1 MKVVIWESRN
11 VPDVPCAKPMMG
23 YAELLLLH
31 VRPGNVRGVYGHS
44 TYAEAGTEVPFRVSE
59 IYRIRDMERL
69 GGIVYRE
76 VFVCCS
82 TLSMVPGSG
91 GLRGSKVSGTA

>member
-1 MKVVIWESRN
+1 MKVRMKESWS

-31 VRPGNVRGVYGHS
+31 VRLGNVRGVYGHS
-44 TYAEAGTEVPFRVSE
+44 TYAEAGIEVPFRVSE
-59 IYRIRDMERL
+59 VFRIRDMERL
-69 GGIVYRE
+69 GGIVYKE

-82 TLSMVPGSG
+82 TLSMVPGGG